1 MIAFPNWCAFSVC
14 STSNKSSGAISYYPL
29 LSGAAGA
36 YAAGQ
41 PRRSCLKPS
50 QYSALQRSHSVHSY
64 SYSSLQ
70 CVHHHHH
77 PAVDPCCGSGFCS
90 NPQLNA
96 PACGA
101 AKEYPPYYSKPRSG
115 APNCTRHN
123 SISGCIGYRSP
134 LHAERERSPIPP
146 DLCKMAS
153 SNTKRV
159 GWKEILHE
167 GSESAMLPSIGS
179 TDTSTSSTTSTV
191 TLGPKHP
198 PSCSRQDSIRSN
210 NALKIGNVEKKMH
223 TMDD

>member
-1 MIAFPNWCAFSVC
+1 MTRTFFS
-14 STSNKSSGAISYYPL
+14 A
-29 LSGAAGA
+29 GAAGA

-77 PAVDPCCGSGFCS
+77 PAVDQCCSSGFCS

-96 PACGA
+96 PVCGT
-101 AKEYPPYYSKPRSG
+101 AKEYPPYYSKPRTS
-115 APNCTRHN
+115 APSCTRHN
-123 SISGCIGYRSP
+123 SISGCSGYRSP
-134 LHAERERSPIPP
+134 LQAERDRSPIPP
-146 DLCKMAS
+146 DLCKMAPAS
-153 SNTKRV
+153 TKRV
-159 GWKEILHE
+159 GWKEVLHE
-167 GSESAMLPSIGS
+167 GSESAMRGS

-198 PSCSRQDSIRSN
+198 SSCSRQDSMRSS
-210 NALKIGNVEKKMH
+210 NAIMIGNAEKK
-223 TMDD
+223 TRDDD